1 MSILP
6 TAITVGDYNGIGSEV
21 IAKGLNHLKT
31 PAKDFVLF
39 GDPACFLKWRK
50 HLPNVNWVE
59 IDATASPTKIRQ
71 SLKQHQRAVRF
82 LRCNAGSV
90 DYQCGRNI
98 ELATNLVLKKVFH
111 SLCTGPIDKNNL
123 HKGGYQYDGH
133 TEMLQALCE
142 KYYKKTF
149 PVTMMLAG
157 PKLKVTL
164 ATIHIPI
171 SQVSKA
177 LNPQTLKICFSNT
190 ITGLQ
195 KLFNIKNPRIAVLGL
210 NPHAGDRGLFGNE
223 ESLIIRPCIDDILP
237 KRTTT
242 RSVTID
248 GPFAAD
254 GFFAQ
259 YAQRYSK
266 TYDAVIAMYHDQ
278 GLIPAKMFDFDNTVN
293 VTLGLPIIRT
303 SVDHGVGFDIAGK
316 NIANPASFIAAYRL
330 ARAAKPMSSAKTE
343 GK

>member
-1 MSILP
+1 MNVLP
-6 TAITVGDYNGIGSEV
+6 TAITVGDYHGIGSEV
-21 IAKGLNHLKT
+21 IAKGLKRLRAPT
-31 PAKDFVLF
+31 KDFVLF

-50 HLPNVNWVE
+50 HLPALNWVE
-59 IDATASPTKIRQ
+59 IDATASPTKIRHL
-71 SLKQHQRAVRF
+71 LKKHERAVRF
-82 LRCNAGSV
+82 LRCDSGST

-123 HKGGYQYDGH
+123 QKGGYRYDGH

-142 KYYKKTF
+142 TYYKKPF

-157 PKLKVTL
+157 PKLKVSL

-177 LNPQTLKICFSNT
+177 LTKTTLEICFLNT
-190 ITGLQ
+190 VTGLQ
-195 KLFNIKNPRIAVLGL
+195 KLFNIKKPKIAVLGL

-223 ESLIIRPCIDDILP
+223 ESTVIRPSIAAIL
-237 KRTTT
+237 KQITNHTKTT
-242 RSVTID
+242 TID

-266 TYDAVIAMYHDQ
+266 SYDAVIAMYHDQ

-330 ARAAKPMSSAKTE
+330 ARAAKSIRSAK
-343 GK
+343 K